1 MLEEKNHQAQQN
13 DIQMITEIQSLRAIL
28 LAKVGN
34 IKENDSTLY
43 DIVPAASDALKALEA
58 QTNQYILSNGEKV
71 KKKKK
76 QLYSNLIFD
85 IFSIVFQD

>member
-76 QLYSNLIFD
+76 AAL
-85 IFSIVFQD
+85 

>member
-71 KKKKK
+71 KNK
-76 QLYSNLIFD
+76 SSFIA
-85 IFSIVFQD
+85 I

>member
-1 MLEEKNHQAQQN
+1 LEEKNHQAQQN

-34 IKENDSTLY
+34 IKKNDSTLY
-43 DIVPAASDALKALEA
+43 DIVPAASDALKVLEV

-71 KKKKK
+71 SRSKV
-76 QLYSNLIFD
+76 YSNLIFD
-85 IFSIVFQD
+85 IFLNCISRLI